1 MPYTLRALTSGIQG
15 PGIEGFLNLVYPL
28 TELIEVDVKTRHF
41 VLLEGGFG
49 GRGEFLPCFLLLN
62 VFRDGVCHQR
72 VRRAPFCR
80 R

>member
-1 MPYTLRALTSGIQG
+1 MPYALRALTSGIQG

-49 GRGEFLPCFLLLN
+49 GRGEFLL
-62 VFRDGVCHQR
+62 VGVNYCGR
-72 VRRAPFCR
+72 PASIILAG
-80 R
+80 